1 MQLHAF
7 RIRIVF
13 ASLALALLAL
23 TAGQASAVIMKLTPL
38 AEVLE
43 TEDFIFS
50 GTVDKIDPDKPS
62 VVFKLDKNFKG
73 ESPFER
79 IPVNMTGNAEAKKNN
94 DTKTI
99 LERLDSL
106 RKVVF
111 FVSKRGKKYN
121 AMAFVEGSWFS
132 MQGTQ
137 DETDKVVRW
146 AFQNGEPF
154 LRRTFKGTSAEL
166 VKIIDD
172 GLAKKAKP
180 PAPDEKEKPGY
191 GPAIEKKCEP
201 VEYSGAF
208 GNSRTALFGVIPSI
222 ALVGPLA
229 IIAALFPG
237 VFAR

>member
-7 RIRIVF
+7 RTRFTF
-13 ASLALALLAL
+13 ALLAFTLLAL
-23 TAGQASAVIMKLTPL
+23 TAGRASAVIMKLTPL

-43 TEDFIFS
+43 TEDFIFV
-50 GTVDKIDPDKPS
+50 GTVDKIDVAKPS
-62 VVFKLDKNFKG
+62 VTFKLEKNLKG
-73 ESPFER
+73 EAPFER
-79 IPVNMTGNAEAKKNN
+79 IPVNMTGNAEAQKSN

-99 LERLDSL
+99 LERLDTT

-137 DETDKVVRW
+137 DDADKVVRW

-166 VKIIDD
+166 VKI
-172 GLAKKAKP
+172 L
-180 PAPDEKEKPGY
+180 E
-191 GPAIEKKCEP
+191 
-201 VEYSGAF
+201 
-208 GNSRTALFGVIPSI
+208 
-222 ALVGPLA
+222 
-229 IIAALFPG
+229 
-237 VFAR
+237 